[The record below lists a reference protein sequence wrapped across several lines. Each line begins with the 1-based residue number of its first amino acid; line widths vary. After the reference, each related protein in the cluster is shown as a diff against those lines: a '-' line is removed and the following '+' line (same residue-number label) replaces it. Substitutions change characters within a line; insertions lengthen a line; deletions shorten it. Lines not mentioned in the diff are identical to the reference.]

1 MYPILKIEFANF
13 QISIVFKHE
22 ESDKASV
29 DSTHTQGA
37 CGGESIDS
45 PTVSILHSPTIDVE
59 YVFVSSN
66 TVTIFKI
73 ASMNDY
79 LINNQKIN

>member
-1 MYPILKIEFANF
+1 MNIN
-13 QISIVFKHE
+13 VFKHE
-22 ESDKASV
+22 ESDKVSV

-45 PTVSILHSPTIDVE
+45 PAVSATHFSIIDAE
-59 YVFVSSN
+59 YVFVSLN

-73 ASMNDY
+73 ALMNDY
-79 LINNQKIN
+79 LINNQEIN

>member
-1 MYPILKIEFANF
+1 M
-13 QISIVFKHE
+13 
-22 ESDKASV
+22 SV

-37 CGGESIDS
+37 CGGESMDS
-45 PTVSILHSPTIDVE
+45 PVVSAFHFSTIDAE

-73 ASMNDY
+73 TLIDDY
-79 LINNQKIN
+79 LINNQELS